1 MKKSILVGSLAM
13 YACMLATP
21 ASAITVFTDDFNR
34 NNSNSVGNGWVEL
47 GNNPSDVAIANSRL
61 QLRDELSGNPDAAAS
76 QISIST
82 VGFNSISFAYSWAA
96 LTASEADDYLQAAW
110 KLNTAT
116 TWTNLVAGNG
126 HALGGNGNF
135 ASASYVLG
143 DLASDTSIDIRF
155 WTDVSSSD
163 EGALIDWV
171 TISGNAIPVAPVPA
185 NNVPEPASLALL
197 GLGLFGISAM
207 RRRKMP
213 I

>member
-13 YACMLATP
+13 YVCMLATP
-21 ASAITVFTDDFNR
+21 ASATTVFTDDFNR

-47 GNNPSDVAIANSRL
+47 NDSASDVAIANNRL
-61 QLRDELSGNPDAAAS
+61 QLRDELTGNPDAAAS

-96 LTASEADDYLQAAW
+96 ITSSETDDYLQAAW
-110 KLNTAT
+110 KQHTAT
-116 TWTNLVAGNG
+116 TWTNLVSGNG
-126 HALGGNGNF
+126 HALGGNGGF
-135 ASASYVLG
+135 ASASYDLG
-143 DLASDTSIDIRF
+143 NLASNTSIDIRF
-155 WTDVSSSD
+155 WTDVDNSD

-171 TISGNAIPVAPVPA
+171 TISGNAIPVAPVLA

-213 I
+213 V